1 MTATPLRA
9 TAILKADAGN
19 RALRT
24 FLQGLAYVV
33 LFAVGLVLYNAF
45 STATRW
51 SDFDWSALLFAAV
64 QAAVMAGFAYLM
76 RSRLDA
82 SSVPTPLPPEYP
94 GEPNEEPQIINV
106 DADKLREGT
115 LGATNVKEG
124 TLGGGGQIISN
135 RTGKVHDD
143 HPDRGMRDDGT
154 PIV

>member
-1 MTATPLRA
+1 MNATPLRA
-9 TAILKADAGN
+9 TAILKADASN

-94 GEPNEEPQIINV
+94 GEPNEDPANLIIPN
-106 DADKLREGT
+106 A
-115 LGATNVKEG
+115 
-124 TLGGGGQIISN
+124 
-135 RTGKVHDD
+135 
-143 HPDRGMRDDGT
+143 PDRPGRAVDDDGH
-154 PIV
+154 PVS